1 MDFQDFSDIVRFA
14 IDKEIEAAKFYTDC
28 SRQESFAGSRQM
40 LQEFAA
46 EERKHQQMLEKLL
59 EEGTAEPAPDYKFKW
74 IPDIRRADYVEDIAY
89 RPGLGYHELL
99 LLAMKREQAALKLY
113 NLLQDKAAGDNER
126 KLFKILCQEEAKH
139 KLGLETMYDDYMA
152 KMGD

>member
-1 MDFQDFSDIVRFA
+1 
-14 IDKEIEAAKFYTDC
+14 
-28 SRQESFAGSRQM
+28 M
-40 LQEFAA
+40 LVDFAA

-59 EEGTAEPAPDYKFKW
+59 AGGPGEAAGDYTFKW
-74 IPDIRRADYVEDIAY
+74 IPDIRRSDYVEDIAY

-99 LLAMKREQAALKLY
+99 LVAMKREEKALALY
-113 NLLQDKAAGDNER
+113 NLLREKATDEAGR

-139 KLGLETMYDDYMA
+139 KLALETMYDDYMA